1 MVGIYR
7 HHEALPHRVTHYA
20 SERKVERL
28 GVMTP
33 VSPTRRRMAQVVLAC
48 IAALAVSCGSPQ
60 AQEAR
65 SPAAVAPSPAVV
77 APSPAAVAPAELEKL
92 IATLEDDQARTEL
105 LAQLRALVDAQRATA
120 KTTAASADSI
130 GARLLGD
137 LSARAGTLSTEFV
150 QAAEIVLDVPRL
162 FAWLDAQMSDGAARA
177 AWLATIATILLALAA
192 AEAARWLVSRALRRA
207 RRALAERSDK
217 GWIVRLAMAV
227 SIAAIDLLAVAA
239 FAIAAN
245 AVLPLTEPAE
255 VTGAIVL
262 ALVGAVVLAR
272 ALLIAARAAIAP
284 DRNAQRLVPLSDE
297 SAHYVYLW
305 ARRFVTVGVVGY
317 FTVAAAAWLAAP
329 MAITGTLSKLAGLL
343 LTVMAVMLVLQTR
356 AGIARA
362 IAGDGERAAA
372 VRARIGE
379 FWHVFAIVYVVG
391 LYAVWSLG
399 MEGGFGR
406 LTQATVMTA
415 LIIVIARLAIVG
427 ARRVLDRGF
436 ALGVE
441 LRQRFPALEARAN
454 RYLTM
459 VHSTVRAVIWLLAL
473 VSVAQAW
480 GLDMLGVLA
489 APAAIAVIGGAVR
502 AALIIVVAL
511 AFLEIVGSVIERYL
525 GRRVADTGT
534 PQLSARIRTVL
545 PLLRNAL
552 RVVVGVIVAL
562 VLLSEVG
569 IDIGPLLA
577 GVGVLGLAIGFGAQK
592 LVQDVIT
599 GLFILIEDTIHVGEV
614 ARAGGHVG
622 LVEGLTIR
630 TIRMRDL
637 SGTVHVI
644 PFSEVTTIENLTR
657 DFSYAVIEAGVA
669 YREDTDDVVEV
680 LKEVAEDLR
689 GDPAFAADILEPLE
703 VLGVDALAD
712 SAVVIKVRLK
722 TVPIK
727 QWGVKREF
735 NRRMKKAFDARGI
748 EIPFP
753 HQTVYFGV
761 DKRGDAPP
769 AHVAMAPPEGD
780 GSGGPAE
787 S

>member
-1 MVGIYR
+1 MT
-7 HHEALPHRVTHYA
+7 ALA
-20 SERKVERL
+20 AL
-28 GVMTP
+28 
-33 VSPTRRRMAQVVLAC
+33 RRRVAQAGPAF
-48 IAALAVSCGSPQ
+48 IAALVVICGSPQ
-60 AQEAR
+60 AQEAP
-65 SPAAVAPSPAVV
+65 SAAAVAR
-77 APSPAAVAPAELEKL
+77 SPAAVAPAELENL
-92 IATLEDDQARTEL
+92 IATLEDDAARTEL
-105 LAQLRALVDAQRATA
+105 LAQLRALLAAQR
-120 KTTAASADSI
+120 TTADASAPSTESI
-130 GARLLGD
+130 GMRLLGE
-137 LSARAGTLSTEFV
+137 LSARAGALSTEFV
-150 QAAEIVLDVPRL
+150 QAAKIVPDVPRL
-162 FAWLDAQMSDGAARA
+162 IAWVGVQMSDGGARA
-177 AWLATIATILLALAA
+177 AWLAAIATAVLALAV
-192 AEAARWLVSRALRRA
+192 AEAARWLVGRALAGA
-207 RRALAERSDK
+207 RRALAERSAK
-217 GWIVRLAMAV
+217 GWMVRLAVTV

-245 AVLPLTEPAE
+245 VVLPLTEPSDA
-255 VTGAIVL
+255 TGVIVL
-262 ALVGAVVLAR
+262 ALVGAIVLAR
-272 ALLIAARAAIAP
+272 TLMIAARVAFAP
-284 DRNAQRLVPLSDE
+284 NGNTLRLAPLTDE
-297 SAHYVYLW
+297 SAHYAYLW
-305 ARRFVTVGVVGY
+305 ARRFVAVGVIGY
-317 FTVAAAAWLAAP
+317 FTIAAAASLAAP
-329 MAITGTLSKLAGLL
+329 AAITATLSKLVGLL
-343 LTVMAVMLVLQTR
+343 LAVMAVMLVLQTR

-362 IAGDGERAAA
+362 IAGDAAGADATGA
-372 VRARIGE
+372 VRARLGE
-379 FWHVFAIVYVVG
+379 FWHVFAILYIVG
-391 LYAVWSLG
+391 LYVVWALS

-406 LTQATVMTA
+406 LTQAMVMTA
-415 LIIVIARLAIVG
+415 LIIGIARLAIVG
-427 ARRVLDRGF
+427 ARHLLDRGF
-436 ALGVE
+436 ALGAE
-441 LRQRFPALEARAN
+441 LRRRFPALQARAN
-454 RYLTM
+454 RYLAL
-459 VHSTVRAVIWLLAL
+459 VHATVRSVIWLLAF
-473 VSVAQAW
+473 VGVAQAW

-489 APAAIAVIGGAVR
+489 TPAAIAVITGAVR
-502 AALIIVVAL
+502 AALIIVVAI
-511 AFLEIVGSVIERYL
+511 AFLEIVGTVIERYL
-525 GRRVADTGT
+525 ARRAGDAGAA
-534 PQLSARIRTVL
+534 QLSARTRTVL

-562 VLLSEVG
+562 VLLTEVG

-669 YREDTDDVVEV
+669 YREDTDEVVEV

-735 NRRMKKAFDARGI
+735 NRRMKKAFVARGI

-761 DKRGDAPP
+761 DKRGKAPP
-769 AHVAMAPPEGD
+769 AHVAMAPPDGD
-780 GSGGPAE
+780 SSGGPADK
-787 S
+787 